1 MRGPSLVEQHSM
13 REKSED
19 EDDGSKAIWDHAR
32 DMAVGGRLLDDNK
45 RNQMIHE
52 AKGLGDRFGKG
63 GSFL

>member
-1 MRGPSLVEQHSM
+1 M